1 MNKREVF
8 GHFFKSY
15 YGRLYYY
22 ALQLL
27 KDEEASRDIVS
38 GVFAHVWENFDSYDM
53 QTLPAFLLK
62 TVKNKCLDYLRHTAV
77 HAQYADYYLH
87 AVDQCYEDNDIQKE
101 RQRQVE
107 EMLDLL
113 PDTTRHVLEECY
125 LNHKKYRE
133 VADDMN
139 VCQETV
145 KRHIIKALKLLR
157 EHSSSNKNLKIIKRI
172 SIGDVTILVG
182 KTYYF

>member
-1 MNKREVF
+1 MAKESDKEVF
-8 GHFFKSY
+8 GRLFRSQY
-15 YGRLYYY
+15 PRLYYY

-38 GVFAHVWENFDSYDM
+38 EVFSRVWEGFGSYEL
-53 QTLPAFLLK
+53 QTLPAFLMK
-62 TVKNKCLDYLRHTAV
+62 TVRNKCLDFLRHSAV
-77 HAQYADYYLH
+77 HAQYAAYYLH
-87 AVDQCYEDNDIQKE
+87 AVDECCADSPENEE
-101 RQRQVE
+101 RQRLVA

-133 VADDMN
+133 VAEEMN

-145 KRHIIKALKLLR
+145 KRHVMRALKLLR
-157 EHSSSNKNLKIIKRI
+157 EHYNNK
-172 SIGDVTILVG
+172 
-182 KTYYF
+182 KT

>member
-1 MNKREVF
+1 M
-8 GHFFKSY
+8 
-15 YGRLYYY
+15 
-22 ALQLL
+22 
-27 KDEEASRDIVS
+27 S

-133 VADDMN
+133 VADEMN

-157 EHSSSNKNLKIIKRI
+157 EHYHQIK
-172 SIGDVTILVG
+172 T
-182 KTYYF
+182 

>member
-15 YGRLYYY
+15 YDRLYYY

-38 GVFAHVWENFDSYDM
+38 GVFAHVWENFDTYDM

-101 RQRQVE
+101 RQWQVE

-133 VADDMN
+133 VADEMN

-157 EHSSSNKNLKIIKRI
+157 EHYHQIK
-172 SIGDVTILVG
+172 T
-182 KTYYF
+182 

>member
-1 MNKREVF
+1 MRNRLERMKYF
-8 GHFFKSY
+8 YFF
-15 YGRLYYY
+15 
-22 ALQLL
+22 
-27 KDEEASRDIVS
+27 
-38 GVFAHVWENFDSYDM
+38 
-53 QTLPAFLLK
+53 
-62 TVKNKCLDYLRHTAV
+62 
-77 HAQYADYYLH
+77 LH

-133 VADDMN
+133 VADEMN

-157 EHSSSNKNLKIIKRI
+157 EHYHQIK
-172 SIGDVTILVG
+172 T
-182 KTYYF
+182 

>member
-1 MNKREVF
+1 MEEKDKREVF
-8 GHFFKSY
+8 GRIFKAQY
-15 YGRLYYY
+15 PRLYYY

-27 KDEEASRDIVS
+27 KDAEASRDIVS
-38 GVFAHVWENFDSYDM
+38 DTFARVWADFGSCAPE
-53 QTLPAFLLK
+53 TLPAFLMRA
-62 TVKNKCLDYLRHTAV
+62 VRNRCLDHLRHNAV

-87 AVDQCYEDNDIQKE
+87 AVDVCYANDEENKE

-133 VADDMN
+133 VAEEMDI
-139 VCQETV
+139 CQETV
-145 KRHIIKALKLLR
+145 KRHVMRALKLLR
-157 EHSSSNKNLKIIKRI
+157 EHYKKK
-172 SIGDVTILVG
+172 
-182 KTYYF
+182 

>member
-1 MNKREVF
+1 MSNREIF
-8 GHFFKSY
+8 GQLFKTY
-15 YGRLYYY
+15 YARLYYY

-38 GVFAHVWENFDSYDM
+38 GVFAHVWEDFASYDR

-62 TVKNKCLDYLRHTAV
+62 CVKNKCMDY
-77 HAQYADYYLH
+77 
-87 AVDQCYEDNDIQKE
+87 QCYEDNDANRE

-133 VADDMN
+133 VAEEMN

-145 KRHIIKALKLLR
+145 KRHIMKALKLLR
-157 EHSSSNKNLKIIKRI
+157 EHYNQK
-172 SIGDVTILVG
+172 
-182 KTYYF
+182 KTK

>member
-1 MNKREVF
+1 MVQDAFLWQSDAGGDRC
-8 GHFFKSY
+8 
-15 YGRLYYY
+15 RLYYY

-157 EHSSSNKNLKIIKRI
+157 EHYHQIK
-172 SIGDVTILVG
+172 T
-182 KTYYF
+182 

>member
-1 MNKREVF
+1 MGIFSNHIMVD
-8 GHFFKSY
+8 
-15 YGRLYYY
+15 YY

-38 GVFAHVWENFDSYDM
+38 GVFAHVWEKFDSYDM

-133 VADDMN
+133 VADEMN

-157 EHSSSNKNLKIIKRI
+157 EHYHQIK
-172 SIGDVTILVG
+172 T
-182 KTYYF
+182 

>member
-157 EHSSSNKNLKIIKRI
+157 EHYHQIKLENNQKNLNWGCYHFGR
-172 SIGDVTILVG
+172 
-182 KTYYF
+182 

>member
-1 MNKREVF
+1 
-8 GHFFKSY
+8 
-15 YGRLYYY
+15 
-22 ALQLL
+22 
-27 KDEEASRDIVS
+27 
-38 GVFAHVWENFDSYDM
+38 M

-157 EHSSSNKNLKIIKRI
+157 EHYHQIKN
-172 SIGDVTILVG
+172 
-182 KTYYF
+182 

>member
-1 MNKREVF
+1 MNDKEKKEVF
-8 GHFFKSY
+8 GRIFKAHY
-15 YGRLYYY
+15 PNLYYY

-27 KDEEASRDIVS
+27 KDEEISRDIVS
-38 GVFAHVWENFDSYDM
+38 EAFTRVWESFDSYEM
-53 QTLPAFLLK
+53 QTLPAYLMK
-62 TVKNKCLDYLRHTAV
+62 MVKSKCLDYLRHSVV

-87 AVDQCYEDNDIQKE
+87 AVDECYTNNEEDEE
-101 RQRQVE
+101 RIRLAT

-133 VADDMN
+133 VAEEMD

-157 EHSSSNKNLKIIKRI
+157 EHYKKK
-172 SIGDVTILVG
+172 
-182 KTYYF
+182 KT